1 MFGCVVLC
9 ATPVAA
15 FLLVFFV
22 FYLEPAAHFYII
34 RTHRY
39 ERLCRSAL
47 DLVVLSPG
55 FFEGTTKNSAIKTKP
70 WRVANASPDSKIL
83 GGIPWE
89 PGEEAGN
96 TRIRQ

>member
-1 MFGCVVLC
+1 MAPLLSSRSTKFFSVLPGAC
-9 ATPVAA
+9 GA
-15 FLLVFFV
+15 FLHVR
-22 FYLEPAAHFYII
+22 P
-34 RTHRY
+34 HRY